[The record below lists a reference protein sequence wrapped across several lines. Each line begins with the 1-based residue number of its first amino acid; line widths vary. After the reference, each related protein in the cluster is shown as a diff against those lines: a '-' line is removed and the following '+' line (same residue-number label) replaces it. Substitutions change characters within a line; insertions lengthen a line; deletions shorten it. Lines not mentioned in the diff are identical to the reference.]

1 MRQVTIKNRKDS
13 AVLSDRFFPFFIL
26 TIFIFLCKHTDFIVF
41 PGGSKNLGQIFL
53 FYLSRKF
60 LCKKYFIIHNE
71 KRHSFECLFL
81 YQQLPILP
89 GRFRPSTFGV
99 CELNFRVRYGYG
111 WILTAVATESLRVS
125 VLSKP
130 YRRSPEGSLLPSAT
144 RFGVLL
150 KLRPRPIST
159 ASLQTLRLFHSQP
172 IYLIVCKGSYSL
184 LMRSLISGRASRL
197 DAFSVYPFRMRLSG
211 RATGVTTGTPLIRPL
226 RSSRTRSSFPQ
237 TSCARDGYE
246 PNCLTTF

>member
-1 MRQVTIKNRKDS
+1 MRLTLFARRFAPSNRFARYPGYPARTGSFYVRSISLYTMKKDTLS
-13 AVLSDRFFPFFIL
+13 SVFSFISSFLSSRAASGRVLSAFVSL
-26 TIFIFLCKHTDFIVF
+26 TSVF
-41 PGGSKNLGQIFL
+41 GMGTGGSSQLSPLNL
-53 FYLSRKF
+53 
-60 LCKKYFIIHNE
+60 
-71 KRHSFECLFL
+71 
-81 YQQLPILP
+81 
-89 GRFRPSTFGV
+89 
-99 CELNFRVRYGYG
+99 
-111 WILTAVATESLRVS
+111 ESS

-130 YRRSPEGSLLPSAT
+130 YRRSPEGSLLPSVT

>member
-1 MRQVTIKNRKDS
+1 MRQVTIKNW
-13 AVLSDRFFPFFIL
+13 
-26 TIFIFLCKHTDFIVF
+26 
-41 PGGSKNLGQIFL
+41 
-53 FYLSRKF
+53 KF
-60 LCKKYFIIHNE
+60 SYIE

-130 YRRSPEGSLLPSAT
+130 YRRSPEGSLLPSVT

>member
-1 MRQVTIKNRKDS
+1 MRQVTKPDLPVSEKQISKLPMRQVTDTVDHSVTRSISKLPMRQVTITGRGDEPELISKLPMRQVTGGAGRHPEQSISKLPMRQVTLPRQTTRPKEISKLPMRQVTQTFQQKFTKIISKLPMRQVTIKNRKDS

-26 TIFIFLCKHTDFIVF
+26 TIFICLCKHTAFIVF
-41 PGGSKNLGQIFL
+41 LGGSKNLGQIFL

-111 WILTAVATESLRVS
+111 WILTALATES
-125 VLSKP
+125 
-130 YRRSPEGSLLPSAT
+130 
-144 RFGVLL
+144 
-150 KLRPRPIST
+150 
-159 ASLQTLRLFHSQP
+159 
-172 IYLIVCKGSYSL
+172 
-184 LMRSLISGRASRL
+184 
-197 DAFSVYPFRMRLSG
+197 
-211 RATGVTTGTPLIRPL
+211 
-226 RSSRTRSSFPQ
+226 
-237 TSCARDGYE
+237 
-246 PNCLTTF
+246 

>member
-1 MRQVTIKNRKDS
+1 MS
-13 AVLSDRFFPFFIL
+13 
-26 TIFIFLCKHTDFIVF
+26 
-41 PGGSKNLGQIFL
+41 
-53 FYLSRKF
+53 
-60 LCKKYFIIHNE
+60 
-71 KRHSFECLFL
+71 FL